1 MFLIFFFAFLSDSGF
16 KQSDIVFTHPE
27 GQGRDQTT
35 WLRSSEVSFNEEPKV
50 WAIPSSVLLSARMVG
65 WVAGYGGGRTAS
77 IVTTG
82 TTGLALLLLLLPML
96 LLLLLMLLLLL
107 LLMLLLLLLAVAA
120 AGMALVVVITNHQ
133 QQTKTSAWVR
143 KEAVMKDCFC
153 PCPGRSSSLSMATG
167 GPSDP
172 SL

>member
-1 MFLIFFFAFLSDSGF
+1 MLCFGIRQTTG
-16 KQSDIVFTHPE
+16 IFTHPE
-27 GQGRDQTT
+27 GQGRDQTI
-35 WLRSSEVSFNEEPKV
+35 WLRSSEVSINAEPKV
-50 WAIPSSVLLSARMVG
+50 SAIPSSVLLSARMVG

-82 TTGLALLLLLLPML
+82 TTGRLALLLLLLLFMML
-96 LLLLLMLLLLL
+96 LLLLL

-133 QQTKTSAWVR
+133 QQTKTSAWAR